1 MHTRSSRIQALFIY
15 CSALV
20 VGATMITA
28 FAPYQLW
35 PLALITPAILL
46 FLIEHYPER
55 AYRICYSFAI
65 GYFSAGSWVFH
76 SLYQHTN
83 IGLIPSVCA
92 TLLFI
97 AILSVSFLLLPV
109 IINTLPGYTWQR
121 RFIYFPCAWVFVEWL
136 RTLTPFAYPW
146 LLIAYTQ
153 SNSPLTE
160 LYTYIGFWGL
170 TATIIGIASVGY
182 HLRTTKRGLLAYLVA
197 IAILFMGLKYQ
208 SYTAPGTR
216 NLHVILVQNNTGIH
230 DKWRVDNIDKQLRL
244 YTDLVNRQQIN
255 SFLMVTPE
263 CAIPYVPQSGQ
274 PAYQALVKA
283 LENKGSLLQMGTF
296 SKDDRH
302 MYNSNH
308 FIGTQ
313 DHWQHK
319 QKLVAFGEYTPN
331 SWLLQKVR
339 QWFDFPESNLQPGP
353 VDNRT
358 ILFKNIKLT
367 ALICYEIA
375 FPSFVEKRAEH
386 ADILVVT
393 SDDLWFGHSNAM
405 HQHQQIAA
413 FYAHAL
419 HKPTLFVNNNGA
431 TAVIS
436 SNGDIIQTL
445 EANTFGI
452 IETNI
457 HV

>member
-46 FLIEHYPER
+46 FLIEHYPAR

-170 TATIIGIASVGY
+170 TATIIGIC
-182 HLRTTKRGLLAYLVA
+182 L
-197 IAILFMGLKYQ
+197 
-208 SYTAPGTR
+208 
-216 NLHVILVQNNTGIH
+216 
-230 DKWRVDNIDKQLRL
+230 L
-244 YTDLVNRQQIN
+244 YTSPSPR
-255 SFLMVTPE
+255 
-263 CAIPYVPQSGQ
+263 
-274 PAYQALVKA
+274 
-283 LENKGSLLQMGTF
+283 
-296 SKDDRH
+296 DR
-302 MYNSNH
+302 
-308 FIGTQ
+308 G
-313 DHWQHK
+313 
-319 QKLVAFGEYTPN
+319 
-331 SWLLQKVR
+331 
-339 QWFDFPESNLQPGP
+339 
-353 VDNRT
+353 
-358 ILFKNIKLT
+358 
-367 ALICYEIA
+367 
-375 FPSFVEKRAEH
+375 
-386 ADILVVT
+386 
-393 SDDLWFGHSNAM
+393 
-405 HQHQQIAA
+405 
-413 FYAHAL
+413 
-419 HKPTLFVNNNGA
+419 
-431 TAVIS
+431 
-436 SNGDIIQTL
+436 
-445 EANTFGI
+445 
-452 IETNI
+452 
-457 HV
+457 